1 MNTDFLANFNEQARK
16 MAEPLAKMNQVM
28 LKNAER
34 MTEFSLNTIKNYSE
48 LGLNH
53 LRHAAEVK
61 TPEAATD
68 FSAKQTEL
76 VNTIS
81 QQILQDAQRLTE
93 LGNAMRNDLL
103 EVMGESYTKA
113 TTEMQA
119 AMNPTADEAK
129 PAVIGFLCKLGLVLE
144 NIGKLHLLELFSV
157 GKNCRPGKG
166 HHAHHH
172 RIALALGRLAVAG
185 NLVIGMGARRHP
197 SWRTSI

>member
-53 LRHAAEVK
+53 LRHATEVN

-68 FSAKQTEL
+68 FSTKQTEL

-103 EVMGESYTKA
+103 EVMGDSYTQA

-119 AMNPTADEAK
+119 AMNPTATEAEAK
-129 PAVIGFLCKLGLVLE
+129 PAAAEKPA
-144 NIGKLHLLELFSV
+144 KAP
-157 GKNCRPGKG
+157 KP
-166 HHAHHH
+166 A
-172 RIALALGRLAVAG
+172 
-185 NLVIGMGARRHP
+185 
-197 SWRTSI
+197 

>member
-1 MNTDFLANFNEQARK
+1 MNPDFLANFNEQARK

-103 EVMGESYTKA
+103 EVMGDSYTQA

-119 AMNPTADEAK
+119 AMNPTAAEAK
-129 PAVIGFLCKLGLVLE
+129 PAAAEKPA
-144 NIGKLHLLELFSV
+144 KAPKS
-157 GKNCRPGKG
+157 
-166 HHAHHH
+166 A
-172 RIALALGRLAVAG
+172 
-185 NLVIGMGARRHP
+185 
-197 SWRTSI
+197 

>member
-68 FSAKQTEL
+68 FSTKQTEL

-129 PAVIGFLCKLGLVLE
+129 PAAAEKPA
-144 NIGKLHLLELFSV
+144 KAPKS
-157 GKNCRPGKG
+157 
-166 HHAHHH
+166 A
-172 RIALALGRLAVAG
+172 
-185 NLVIGMGARRHP
+185 
-197 SWRTSI
+197 

>member
-1 MNTDFLANFNEQARK
+1 MNPDFLANFNEQARK

-53 LRHAAEVK
+53 LRHATEVN

-68 FSAKQTEL
+68 FSTKQTEL

-103 EVMGESYTKA
+103 EVMGDSYTQA

-119 AMNPTADEAK
+119 AMNPTATEAEAK
-129 PAVIGFLCKLGLVLE
+129 PAAAEKPA
-144 NIGKLHLLELFSV
+144 KAP
-157 GKNCRPGKG
+157 KP
-166 HHAHHH
+166 A
-172 RIALALGRLAVAG
+172 
-185 NLVIGMGARRHP
+185 
-197 SWRTSI
+197 